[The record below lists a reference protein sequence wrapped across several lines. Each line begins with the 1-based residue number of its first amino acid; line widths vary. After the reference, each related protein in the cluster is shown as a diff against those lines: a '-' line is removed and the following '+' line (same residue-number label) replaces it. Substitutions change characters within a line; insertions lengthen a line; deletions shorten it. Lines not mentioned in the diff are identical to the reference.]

1 MLVPIHIHSMGGKT
15 ILEVNGYQQLFGYT
29 HLSKYLFVLCS
40 SGERNSGWD
49 KWGGEN
55 DDRIFSSFSEFS
67 RNFYVNCPFK
77 WLCCSKP
84 IRCSFYGTQMVYL
97 GKNVLVIF
105 NIVKVNK
112 NCDCQM
118 TQKKKNTPTLQKS
131 HYTAHSI
138 CGHSIVTHT
147 KLLFGF
153 RILHTLNIVHSHMC
167 NGLKKK
173 CMVLFTSWSNSV

>member
-1 MLVPIHIHSMGGKT
+1 
-15 ILEVNGYQQLFGYT
+15 
-29 HLSKYLFVLCS
+29 
-40 SGERNSGWD
+40 
-49 KWGGEN
+49 
-55 DDRIFSSFSEFS
+55 
-67 RNFYVNCPFK
+67 
-77 WLCCSKP
+77 
-84 IRCSFYGTQMVYL
+84 MVYL

-118 TQKKKNTPTLQKS
+118 TKKKKKPTLQKS

-167 NGLKKK
+167 NGLKK
-173 CMVLFTSWSNSV
+173 MYGAFYILIQFSVTACKLVTNTFIRMF

>member
-84 IRCSFYGTQMVYL
+84 IRCSFYGMQMVYL

-118 TQKKKNTPTLQKS
+118 TKKTKKKKKPYRSLIILPIQFVV
-131 HYTAHSI
+131 
-138 CGHSIVTHT
+138 IV
-147 KLLFGF
+147 LLLTQSYCLASEYF
-153 RILHTLNIVHSHMC
+153 IL
-167 NGLKKK
+167 
-173 CMVLFTSWSNSV
+173 